1 MVCLCERTEKL
12 SGLSTVGANRNA
24 LWSVSVSEQKCSMVE
39 LSEQPTEMLY
49 GLSTL
54 TDSEQKQSLV

>member
-1 MVCLCERTEKL
+1 MLY
-12 SGLSTVGANRNA
+12 G